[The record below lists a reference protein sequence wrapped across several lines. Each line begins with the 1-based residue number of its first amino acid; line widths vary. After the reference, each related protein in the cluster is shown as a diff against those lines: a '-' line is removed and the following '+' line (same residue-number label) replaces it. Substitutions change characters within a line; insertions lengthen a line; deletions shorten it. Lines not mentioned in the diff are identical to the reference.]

1 VAESYVKLG
10 DSAPA
15 AATATTLY
23 TVPGA
28 TEVVVSVVTVCNRS
42 TVPTSFRLGVDAGG
56 SGDADAQWS
65 YYDCPIAANETVEVM
80 RGVTMSAT
88 DLLRC
93 YATLAT
99 VSFNA
104 YGVKKT

>member
-1 VAESYVKLG
+1 MAETLKKLG
-10 DSAPA
+10 ESAPS

-28 TEVVVSVVTVCNRS
+28 TSAAVAYVSVCNRS
-42 TVPTSFRLGVDAGG
+42 NVPTSFRLGVDVAG
-56 SGDADAQWS
+56 SGDTDSQWS
-65 YYDCPIAANETVEVM
+65 YYDCPIGPNETLEVM
-80 RGVTMSAT
+80 RGTTMATT

-104 YGVKKT
+104 YGVEVT

>member
-1 VAESYVKLG
+1 MAESYIKLA
-10 DSAPA
+10 DSAPS

-23 TVPGA
+23 TVPSS
-28 TEVVVSVVTVCNRS
+28 TDVVLSLVTVCNRS
-42 TVPTSFRLGVDAGG
+42 SVATTFRLGIDVAG

-65 YYDCPIAANETVEVM
+65 YYDCAINGNETLEVM
-80 RGVTMSAT
+80 RGATLTAT

-99 VSFNA
+99 LSFNA
-104 YGVKKT
+104 FGVKKT

>member
-1 VAESYVKLG
+1 MAESYTKLAEANP
-10 DSAPA
+10 S

-23 TVPGA
+23 TVPSS
-28 TEVVVSVVTVCNRS
+28 TELVVSFISVTNRS
-42 TVPTSFRLGVDAGG
+42 ATPTSFRLGIDAAA

-65 YYDCPIAANETVEVM
+65 YYDCPIGANETFEVM
-80 RGVTMSAT
+80 QGATAEAT
-88 DLLRC
+88 DLIRC

-99 VSFNA
+99 LSFNL